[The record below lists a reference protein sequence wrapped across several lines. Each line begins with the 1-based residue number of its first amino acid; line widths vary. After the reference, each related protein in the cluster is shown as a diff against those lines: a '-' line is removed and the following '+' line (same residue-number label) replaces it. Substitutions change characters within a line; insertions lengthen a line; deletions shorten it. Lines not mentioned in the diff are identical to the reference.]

1 MKLKRITALLSGAA
15 VLMTSVT
22 GGCFSV
28 EADQTEAEQIYESTE
43 VQCYEAATKFLL
55 KETAGSEAA
64 TDSSVAALD
73 SESMKEGADNK
84 TSGTEGQPGRGSQTV
99 SESGTENHSETVTE
113 QGSEKGTEPGM
124 GSPQTENDLNQAE
137 SSSEGGLTGNEE
149 SETIPQYSDE
159 TESTDKPG
167 DESETAAESE
177 TGTEAGCETESITE
191 QTSETEQESEPSS
204 GSETELAS
212 ESESEAVSE
221 EEEETEAESESE
233 TEAFYSEDSY
243 YYNGSYWDPSWYFKR
258 DFRFSQVNKQYA
270 LAQGSRSNRIYER
283 PDQKSTIVG
292 EVPFYG
298 LVYVL
303 KSIGGWSYVESGD
316 VRGFIPS
323 FDLQIGSDTTQMVE
337 LIEENGFETATPDV
351 EIADNSAFTFTQT
364 TTQDVIA
371 DKDSALVLT
380 EGSILEYP
388 KDNSRA
394 VGEVKSGSLVY
405 VLAKAQNEAGWYYV
419 ESGDV
424 RGFMKASDLFYGFGS
439 SVSDILFDMGEGDS
453 SGSAVSGSD
462 SSDSETDIS
471 GLLAEQLIDP
481 KDNRSLYY
489 SLKSTKM
496 AADEVGEEI
505 AEYAASF
512 AGKIPYIWGGT
523 SLSYGADCSGF
534 VQSVFASFGISVP
547 RTAQEQGVSG
557 EVVSSVDD
565 AQPGDVVYWGSGPH
579 VGIYLG
585 NGKVVECAGHSY
597 NTAANP
603 GRGPEIQSIGYM
615 PVTSIRRYIILQD
628 DNDGIAQ
635 TGARTDA
642 TDYSQEQLE
651 LIWAIVAQEDNGSYQ
666 GALAVISSAMNRTES
681 SRWGFEGGNALSQL
695 TAQGQY
701 CYSMDSYWKPR
712 LHGNVPD
719 YVKQA
724 VYDCLKRGIRNHN
737 CTSFRSTK
745 GKTTGANAVRIGGN
759 WFFGS

>member
-1 MKLKRITALLSGAA
+1 MKLKRMMALFSGAA

-28 EADQTEAEQIYESTE
+28 AADQTEAEQMYVSTEARFYEGVTESLLRESTSS
-43 VQCYEAATKFLL
+43 
-55 KETAGSEAA
+55 ETA
-64 TDSSVAALD
+64 TDSSAAVLET
-73 SESMKEGADNK
+73 ESLKEGVHNE
-84 TSGTEGQPGRGSQTV
+84 TSGTEGQFGGGTQTA

-113 QGSEKGTEPGM
+113 QGSEKDTESGTQH
-124 GSPQTENDLNQAE
+124 SQTEDELNQSESVSERE
-137 SSSEGGLTGNEE
+137 SSSSGG
-149 SETIPQYSDE
+149 SETIPQNGDE
-159 TESTDKPG
+159 TEPAADSG
-167 DESETAAESE
+167 GNESETSSEFESIRIPGVESE
-177 TGTEAGCETESITE
+177 QETERDNGRETD
-191 QTSETEQESEPSS
+191 SEAATEQESETESS
-204 GSETELAS
+204 DEQEPETDTGQ
-212 ESESEAVSE
+212 
-221 EEEETEAESESE
+221 EETEAESESE
-233 TEAFYSEDSY
+233 TEALYSDDSY

-270 LAQGSRSNRIYER
+270 LAQGSRSNRIYEK

-303 KSIGGWSYVESGD
+303 KSVGGWSYVESGD

-323 FDLQIGSDTTQMVE
+323 SDLQMGSDTTQMVE
-337 LIEENGFETATPDV
+337 LIGENGFETATPDV

-364 TTQDVIA
+364 TTQDVVA

-380 EGSILEYP
+380 EGDILEYP
-388 KDNSRA
+388 KDNARA
-394 VGEVKSGSLVY
+394 VGEVKSGNLVY
-405 VLAKAQNEAGWYYV
+405 VLAKAQNDDGWYYV

-424 RGFMKASDLFYGFGS
+424 RGFMKASDLFYGFGN
-439 SVSDILFDMGEGDS
+439 SVTEILSDMGDGGTE
-453 SGSAVSGSD
+453 
-462 SSDSETDIS
+462 SES
-471 GLLAEQLIDP
+471 GLLADQLIDP
-481 KDNRSLYY
+481 TDNRSLYY

-512 AGKIPYIWGGT
+512 AGKLPYIYGGT

-534 VQSVFASFGISVP
+534 VQSIFASFGISLP
-547 RTAQEQGVSG
+547 RTAQEQGASG
-557 EVVSSVDD
+557 EIVPSVDD

-585 NGKVVECAGHSY
+585 DGKVVECAGHSY

-603 GRGPEIQSIGYM
+603 GTGPEIRNINYM

-628 DNDGIAQ
+628 GSDGIAQ
-635 TGARTDA
+635 TGARTDS
-642 TDYSQEQLE
+642 TEYSQEQLE

-681 SRWGFEGGNALSQL
+681 SRWGFEGGNALTQL

-701 CYSMDSYWKPR
+701 CYSMDSYWKSR

-724 VYDCLKRGIRNHN
+724 VYDCLKRGIRNHSY
-737 CTSFRSTK
+737 TSFRSTK
-745 GKTTGANAVRIGGN
+745 GKTTGANAVQIGGN
-759 WFFGS
+759 WFFGT